1 MYRLVV
7 MLVCALIAW
16 SPAAARQDRDD
27 GDDRM
32 QWWREARFGM
42 FIHWGLYSILE
53 GEYAGNPNHA
63 EWIRTTA
70 QIPVDEYDELLDRF
84 NPERFDADAW
94 CEMAADAGMRYIVIT
109 SKHHDGFCLFDS
121 KVSDFD
127 VMSTPFQRDIM
138 GELSEA
144 ARRHGLRI
152 GWYHSIM
159 DWHHPDYLPRR
170 GWEEA
175 DRPSDGADFSRFVEY
190 LHAQVREL
198 LTNYGPIDIM
208 WFDGE
213 WEDTWTAELGN
224 ELYEMCRELSPD
236 TIINNRVSKG
246 REGMAGLTREG
257 NFAGDFGTPEQEVPA
272 TGLPGVDWES
282 CITMN
287 RHWGWNRADTDW
299 KSSETLIRLLIDVAS
314 KGGNLLLNV
323 GPRPDGTFPDE
334 AVERL
339 REIGDWMDL
348 NAEAIYGTQ
357 AGPFADLPFGRCTMR
372 LGEDTTTLFL
382 HVFDWPDDGRLTIPG
397 LGNRVLDAHVLAG
410 AQVRPLSFRRVGG
423 DILIEGLPSAPVHA
437 ASTTVA
443 VVVDGVPVVY
453 EAPEIVAASDI
464 FVRELRVR
472 VQVPGDAQ
480 EVRYTL
486 DGSDPVAS
494 SPLGEGEIVLD
505 DTATLRAASFHEG
518 RRVSTIVER
527 SFEKVEPWPRVAARR
542 TAPGLIRSRYDGT
555 FDRLPDFSD
564 MTPAQVANV
573 QDLTLG
579 SLARQEHVALVFEGY
594 IVIPGDDLYRFA
606 LRSDDGSRLL
616 IDGRVVVD
624 NDGLHVSVER
634 VGSAPLARGLHRLR
648 VEWFNKTGDSDLYLG
663 MGRADALIEDLRPGT
678 LRHE

>member
-1 MYRLVV
+1 MRRIAMVLC
-7 MLVCALIAW
+7 MLLALT
-16 SPAAARQDRDD
+16 PAGAQEHQTDP
-27 GDDRM
+27 DDRM
-32 QWWREARFGM
+32 QWWREARFGL

-70 QIPVDEYDELLDRF
+70 QIPLEEYDRLLERF
-84 NPERFDADAW
+84 NPVHFDADAW

-109 SKHHDGFCLFDS
+109 TKHHDGFCLFDS

-138 GELSEA
+138 KELSEA

-170 GWEEA
+170 GWEKA
-175 DRPSDGADFSRFVEY
+175 DRPADGADFSRFVAY

-213 WEDTWTAELGN
+213 WESTWTAELGN
-224 ELYEMCRELSPD
+224 ELYAMCREISPK

-246 REGMAGLTREG
+246 REGMAGMTREG
-257 NFAGDFGTPEQEVPA
+257 NFAGDFGTPEQEVPEG
-272 TGLPGVDWES
+272 GLPGVDWES

-299 KSSETLIRLLIDVAS
+299 KSSNELIRLLVDVAS

-323 GPRPDGTFPDE
+323 GPKPDGTFPEE
-334 AVERL
+334 AVARL

-348 NAEAIYGTQ
+348 NGEAIYGTQ
-357 AGPFADLPFGRCTMR
+357 AGPFRDLPFGRCTMR
-372 LGEDTTTLFL
+372 PAGDTTTLYL
-382 HVFDWPDDGRLTIPG
+382 HVFDWPDDGTLTVPG
-397 LGNRVLDAHVLAG
+397 LGNSVRDAHMLAG
-410 AQVRPLSFRRVGG
+410 PRVRPLSHRRVGG
-423 DILIEGLPSAPVHA
+423 DIVLKGLPSAPVHP
-437 ASTTVA
+437 ASTTIVL
-443 VVVDGVPVVY
+443 VVDGAPIVY
-453 EAPEIVAASDI
+453 ETPEIEAASDI

-472 VQVPGDAQ
+472 ARVAGDAL

-486 DGSDPVAS
+486 DGSDPDAT
-494 SPLGEGEIVLD
+494 SPLAEGNIVIA
-505 DTATLRAASFHEG
+505 DTTTVRAASFHDG
-518 RRVSTIVER
+518 RRVSAIAER
-527 SFEKVEPWPRVAARR
+527 TFEKIEPWARVAARR
-542 TAPGLIRSRYDGT
+542 TAPGLIRTRYDGS
-555 FDRLPDFSD
+555 FDSLPNFSD
-564 MTPAQVANV
+564 LTPAGVANV
-573 QDLTLG
+573 QDLSLG
-579 SLARQEHVALVFEGY
+579 EFSRREHVALVFEGY
-594 IVIPGDDLYRFA
+594 LMIPGDDLYRFA
-606 LRSDDGSRLL
+606 LRSDDGSRLI

-624 NDGLHVSVER
+624 NDGLHVPIER
-634 VGSAPLARGLHRLR
+634 TGSAPLARGLHRIR
-648 VEWFNKTGDSDLYLG
+648 VEWFNKTGGADLHLG
-663 MGRADALIEDLRPGT
+663 IGRGEEPIEDLPPGA